1 MVANGVL
8 VGAVHLPDVLILDVE
23 PASRHQ
29 LPKTVEFMRI
39 RARVFGTA
47 MRFVDQQ
54 LAYSDATWTIKGMS
68 VLRLECL
75 PSGRESMILNL
86 YTPSQRLRNCT
97 MSRMALD

>member
-8 VGAVHLPDVLILDVE
+8 VGAVHLPHVLIWDVE

-39 RARVFGTA
+39 RAGFLGRQ

-54 LAYSDATWTIKGMS
+54 LACSDATWTIEGM
-68 VLRLECL
+68 
-75 PSGRESMILNL
+75 
-86 YTPSQRLRNCT
+86 
-97 MSRMALD
+97 